1 MAIAD
6 PAHSADEG
14 CGLATLQRRRTCPRS
29 LPLTIV
35 AVACAALLAA
45 CARNP
50 AQNELAPV
58 QREVRAA
65 PVCPPARPRV
75 YSEVRRHTEPRV
87 RRPEQALLEPQLAPN
102 CEFKRAADIKAV
114 DPDEWERLR
123 SEYERQCYRD
133 AERLARE
140 RLSQLQD
147 AVR

>member
-1 MAIAD
+1 MAMAD
-6 PAHSADEG
+6 PADGADEG
-14 CGLATLQRRRTCPRS
+14 CELRTCPRS
-29 LPLTIV
+29 LPPKLLTIV
-35 AVACAALLAA
+35 AVACAAMLAA

-50 AQNELAPV
+50 EQSGLAPV

-65 PVCPPARPRV
+65 PVCPPAHPRV
-75 YSEVRRHTEPRV
+75 HSEIRRHTEPRA
-87 RRPEQALLEPQLAPN
+87 RHPDQALLEPQLAPN